1 VSVMPVSTVS
11 SSPGD
16 RFVFAALLSLV
27 ALSPLPFG
35 ANTPFWSA
43 LLSALGLG
51 LLLTAVVRMAP
62 GQRMAA
68 GAALRDLRWPLIL
81 FAVAMAFAFFQ
92 ALPGMPEGMAH
103 PVWQEMEQATGKSG
117 WGSISIAPGATV
129 EAVVRIFSYAAIFL
143 AALFTCGTPE
153 RARFAFRVMAIA
165 GVLYAAYGIA
175 VELAGLN
182 MVAWAEKDAYEGYV
196 TATFINR
203 NSFAAYAGIGAVC
216 ALSVLGAML
225 VRQARRSNVPRSRRL
240 EGLFSLLFGAALP
253 WIFCALTIL
262 AALMMTGSRGG
273 AVAALAGI
281 AAMIVLWVAATRRR
295 GRFSAVFTLAFA
307 GVILA
312 GIVLAFGR
320 PLLLRFEEKGFDDNA
335 REAST
340 AIVLSAIE
348 DAPLLGSGFG
358 TFPQAFTLYRTD
370 SLNPAHAYDKA
381 HNTFLENAM
390 EMGIPMS
397 LVFFSAIG
405 LVVLLL
411 ARLMFRQ
418 RHGHDLLAAAA
429 ASIALVA
436 LHSVIDFSLQIP
448 AINATLAFIAG
459 TALSPFLMP
468 REAT

>member
-1 VSVMPVSTVS
+1 MSAGPVRANGAL
-11 SSPGD
+11 PGD
-16 RFVFAALLSLV
+16 GISFAALLGLV
-27 ALSPLPFG
+27 ALAPLPFG

-43 LLSALGLG
+43 LLCVLGLG
-51 LLLTAVVRMAP
+51 FLLLAVMRMAP
-62 GQRMAA
+62 DQRLAA
-68 GAALRDLRWPLIL
+68 GAAMRDLRWPLML
-81 FAVAMAFAFFQ
+81 FAAAMVFALFQ
-92 ALPGMPEGMAH
+92 AVPGMPDGIAH
-103 PVWQEMEQATGKSG
+103 PVWREMAQATGQSG
-117 WGSISIAPGATV
+117 WDSISIAPAATV

-143 AALFTCGTPE
+143 AALFTCATPE
-153 RARFAFRVMAIA
+153 RARLAFRIIAITGA
-165 GVLYAAYGIA
+165 LYAAYGIV
-175 VELAGLN
+175 VEMAGLN
-182 MVAWAEKDAYEGYV
+182 MVAWAEKDAYEGFV

-203 NSFAAYAGIGAVC
+203 NSYAAYAGIGAVL
-216 ALSVLGAML
+216 ALSVLGGLM
-225 VRQARRSNVPRSRRL
+225 VRQARRTNAPRNRRL
-240 EGLFSLLFGAALP
+240 EGFISLLFGAALP
-253 WIFCALTIL
+253 WIFCALIIL

-273 AVAALAGI
+273 VVAALAGL
-281 AAMIVLWVAATRRR
+281 AAMVILWVAATRRR
-295 GRFSAVFTLAFA
+295 GRFSAIFTLAFA
-307 GVILA
+307 GVVLA
-312 GIVLAFGR
+312 GVVLAFGR

-397 LVFFSAIG
+397 LVLFSAIG
-405 LVVLLL
+405 LVVFLLTQ
-411 ARLMFRQ
+411 LMFRQ

-429 ASIALVA
+429 ASVALVA

-468 REAT
+468 REAA